1 MVHKQAANSMGAQG
15 DGFSDDDPLAELAR
29 IVGFDQ
35 APRRETLPGPAGEP
49 PRDEPVFNLQDELMG
64 EFDGYVEPQQDRSV
78 QAEAPS
84 HRDEPAFEPANWKSD
99 SGFRGAEEPVWA
111 VSQPSFAAPQPA
123 RLERDAFI
131 QPVEP
136 AYRPQDI
143 YETVPEPAASV
154 YTGVSAQSPASQ
166 SPASL
171 SWPDVAPVALE
182 DEWTPAPAQDEPA
195 SFDLADE
202 LEFSV
207 SEPVMPPVQT
217 EAPRLRLPLAN
228 FQVPSQSARR
238 PEPQFELPQPASEPR
253 PVMPY
258 NAAPSTE
265 SVAGFDAGVSE
276 RTGFATAPS
285 LEPQQR
291 PATVEPLPVSS
302 TELRVEPPAFDWS
315 QVPVGPVEPVARRG
329 DNVSQPE
336 PEAEPVFSLDFAQEL
351 AQSEAFADVAADVEH
366 HAQPVRNVGQVSAA
380 SDSDFFSDQDFELQ
394 LDELDIDLS
403 ELEPVVQQPVQ
414 PPPVRAQL
422 AAPVQMAIPVARQ
435 SYAAPEYRVSVQS
448 AATAAIA
455 PQAAAWVDQPKTAP
469 AAAFVAAATPD
480 SLAFDPAEIA
490 EQDDF
495 LEAIAVMDVPEVQ
508 VAETPVQPQVSSDF
522 DLDLDS
528 ELANLL
534 SEQVVQ
540 PQPVAAEPHVTASA
554 AAIQSND
561 GPVDEF
567 AAFEKALEEDFKTAL
582 TPPVP
587 DQRINRGHI
596 KIVGHGQGGY
606 RQLKPYL
613 MAGTAAVLLL
623 AGAGGIYAWIG
634 SGAVGSLGSGEPV
647 VIAAD
652 TSPTKIV
659 PEDPGGKTVPN
670 QDKAVYDRV
679 AGNASDGPT
688 QPSLISSEEEPVDVV
703 QRTLIPENPPLEG
716 EGEFMG
722 TPVGETEDPRL
733 LPETQQAAASQED
746 PATVTPRRVRTM
758 IVRPDGSLVTQEV
771 PAATETAS
779 ATPVLAPPDVSNENK
794 GDAVNPI
801 AARAVTPAS
810 DSGNAPAAPA
820 TTEVAAVAPTP
831 AAVPANRPAD
841 QPVNIVGTVTDQGN
855 LRPAQPAT
863 QENVPTQTAAVTASP
878 SETGATS
885 GFAIQIASLP
895 SQADAERSY
904 KSLIGRFG
912 NILGGKPH
920 EIREAAIPGKGT
932 YYRVRIL
939 APTREEAVA
948 LCEQYRDAGGSCLV
962 AR

>member
-1 MVHKQAANSMGAQG
+1 MVHKQAANSIGAQG

-29 IVGFDQ
+29 IVGFEQ
-35 APRRETLPGPAGEP
+35 APRRETLPGPAGDT
-49 PRDEPVFNLQDELMG
+49 PRDEPVFSLHDELLG
-64 EFDGYVEPQQDRSV
+64 EFDGYVEPQQDRYV
-78 QAEAPS
+78 QAEVTS
-84 HRDEPAFEPANWKSD
+84 HRNEPAFEPMNWKSD
-99 SGFRGAEEPVWA
+99 GGFRGAEEPVWA
-111 VSQPSFAAPQPA
+111 VSEPSFAAPEPA
-123 RLERDAFI
+123 RLEREAFV

-136 AYRPQDI
+136 SYEPQDV
-143 YETVPEPAASV
+143 YETVPELATNGYAAV
-154 YTGVSAQSPASQ
+154 AAQPQ
-166 SPASL
+166 PSL
-171 SWPDVAPVALE
+171 SWPDVAPAALE

-217 EAPRLRLPLAN
+217 EVPRLRLPLAN

-253 PVMPY
+253 LVMPY
-258 NAAPSTE
+258 DAAPSTE
-265 SVAGFDAGVSE
+265 AVAGLDAGVSE
-276 RTGFATAPS
+276 RKGFATAPS
-285 LEPQQR
+285 LEAQQR

-329 DNVSQPE
+329 GSVAHHE

-351 AQSEAFADVAADVEH
+351 AESEAFADVAADVEH
-366 HAQPVRNVGQVSAA
+366 HAQPARNVGQVSAA

-403 ELEPVVQQPVQ
+403 ELEPVAQQPV
-414 PPPVRAQL
+414 PPSPVRAQL
-422 AAPVQMAIPVARQ
+422 AAPAQMAIPAARQ

-448 AATAAIA
+448 TAPAAIA

-469 AAAFVAAATPD
+469 AAAFVASATPD

-508 VAETPVQPQVSSDF
+508 VAETPAQPQVSNDF

-540 PQPVAAEPHVTASA
+540 SQPVAAEPQVTASA

-613 MAGTAAVLLL
+613 MAGTAAVVLL

-634 SGAVGSLGSGEPV
+634 SGAVGSLGSGDPV

-733 LPETQQAAASQED
+733 LPESQQASASQED

-779 ATPVLAPPDVSNENK
+779 AAPVLAPPAVSNENS
-794 GDAVNPI
+794 GEAVNTV
-801 AARAVTPAS
+801 AARAVTPDS
-810 DSGNAPAAPA
+810 DSAPAAPA
-820 TTEVAAVAPTP
+820 TTEVAAVAPMP

-878 SETGATS
+878 SETGASS